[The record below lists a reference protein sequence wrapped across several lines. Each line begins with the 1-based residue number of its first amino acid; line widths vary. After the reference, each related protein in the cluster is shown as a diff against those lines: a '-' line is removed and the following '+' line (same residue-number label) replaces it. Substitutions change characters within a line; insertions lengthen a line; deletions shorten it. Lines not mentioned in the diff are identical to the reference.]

1 MSDPNNR
8 YNFDSKIKILTW
20 GDIAQE
26 DLYDVYNEPKLPS
39 SGINITKLERFVV
52 PVLTIRDKTHGLKD

>member
-26 DLYDVYNEPKLPS
+26 DLYDVYNEPKLPR
-39 SGINITKLERFVV
+39 SGINITKLERFVL
-52 PVLTIRDKTHGLKD
+52 PVLTIRDRIHGKKD